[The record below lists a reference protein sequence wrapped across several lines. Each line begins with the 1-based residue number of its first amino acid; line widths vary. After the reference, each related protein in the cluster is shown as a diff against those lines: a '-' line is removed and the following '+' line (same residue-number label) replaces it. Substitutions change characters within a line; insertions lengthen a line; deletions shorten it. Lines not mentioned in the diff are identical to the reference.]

1 MKFTVTIT
9 RSEYKTRNFQVEADS
24 EAHAA
29 TAAMNDAANHEWN
42 SGEVEYTVEGTKVKQ

>member
-29 TAAMNDAANHEWN
+29 TAAMDYAANYEWG
-42 SGEVEYTVEGTKVKQ
+42 SGEAEYEIEGIKVKK